1 LLVAIL
7 LRAAQT
13 IECHA
18 VACCHRIRPGI
29 SQIILPADAG
39 RKPLGGN
46 IRDHTADT
54 RESQVNI
61 TIFLGLLLLTV
72 FIMPALGFGEAN
84 ERWYGNVVSS
94 ILLIAGIAVAWHRR
108 GLFIGSAIVGGIA
121 ILIRWIAFWNPGRP
135 WTMRAEVATLVA
147 VLVISFILLMR
158 IFRRRGAIT
167 YTTIQAAISIYL
179 LFGIAWAN
187 AYLIVMQLN
196 PHAFRS
202 DVSLSYTSP
211 TAWLYY
217 SYVTLT
223 TLGYGEITPVSDAA
237 RVLAIGE
244 ALTGQLYLAVLI
256 ARLIGM
262 QLIASQ
268 EQSARNSK

>member
-1 LLVAIL
+1 VSSRGVLTPNSAGHL
-7 LRAAQT
+7 
-13 IECHA
+13 
-18 VACCHRIRPGI
+18 
-29 SQIILPADAG
+29 QIILPAESGPD
-39 RKPLGGN
+39 RYGGN

-54 RESQVNI
+54 RESQINI
-61 TIFLGLLLLTV
+61 SVFLGLLILTV
-72 FIMPALGFGEAN
+72 FIMPALGFGETD

-94 ILLIAGIAVAWHRR
+94 VLLIAGISIAWHRR

-121 ILIRWIAFWNPGRP
+121 LLIRWIAFWNPGRH
-135 WTMRAEVATLVA
+135 WIMRAEVATLVA
-147 VLVISFILLMR
+147 VLVISFILLIR
-158 IFRRRGAIT
+158 IFRRRGSIT

-187 AYLIVMQLN
+187 AYLLAIQSN
-196 PHAFRS
+196 PNSFRS
-202 DVSLSYTSP
+202 AVSLSSTSP

-223 TLGYGEITPVSDAA
+223 TLGYGEITPTSDVA

-244 ALTGQLYLAVLI
+244 ALTGQLYLAVLV

-262 QLIASQ
+262 QLISYQ
-268 EQSARNSK
+268 EKSVLNSK